1 VDEAHRLKNK
11 QAKTL
16 KLLKD
21 HPCKRILLLT
31 GTPVQNNT
39 KELWTLLNYIEPEK
53 FSNQELFLEKYGNL
67 ETFEQI
73 QTLHTML
80 KPHFLRRL
88 KEEVEDSIPPLNETV
103 VEVGLTSL

>member
-1 VDEAHRLKNK
+1 MQDLNNVLQEIPFIYIVVDEAHRLKNK

-39 KELWTLLNYIEPEK
+39 KELWTLLNYIEPEN
-53 FSNQELFLEKYGNL
+53 FNSLDLFLE
-67 ETFEQI
+67 
-73 QTLHTML
+73 
-80 KPHFLRRL
+80 
-88 KEEVEDSIPPLNETV
+88 
-103 VEVGLTSL
+103 

>member
-1 VDEAHRLKNK
+1 MYIVVDEAQRLKNK

-53 FSNQELFLEKYGNL
+53 FNNVDQFMQDYGNL
-67 ETFEQI
+67 ETY
-73 QTLHTML
+73 
-80 KPHFLRRL
+80 
-88 KEEVEDSIPPLNETV
+88 D
-103 VEVGLTSL
+103 

>member
-1 VDEAHRLKNK
+1 MKPTDSR
-11 QAKTL
+11 

-53 FSNQELFLEKYGNL
+53 FNSMEAFLEQYGNL
-67 ETFEQI
+67 ESY
-73 QTLHTML
+73 
-80 KPHFLRRL
+80 
-88 KEEVEDSIPPLNETV
+88 D
-103 VEVGLTSL
+103 